1 MNNQKVP
8 DQVKCKQCDAETYM
22 PFKCPYCNQY
32 FCVEH
37 RLPENHNCPE
47 NWRSQAPRE
56 QPARTLK
63 TKAEPSYQYSV
74 TMMPPQKRGKV
85 IWFST
90 TELKHLAVGTLL
102 VMGVGASLFL
112 FNFSLTA
119 FSLTAVALLAVV
131 LTFSFLIH
139 EIAHKMS
146 AQRQGLW
153 AEFRLTPIG
162 ALITL
167 ISIFAPLFKIISPG
181 AVMIAGPGDRET
193 IGKTAFAGP
202 LTNIIL
208 ATLFLITGSITEII
222 NSNPV
227 IVLVAVFGAWINSFI
242 AVFNL
247 IPFGIMDGYKIFRWN
262 KILWTLSFSVSIIL
276 AILSLFFLP

>member
-1 MNNQKVP
+1 
-8 DQVKCKQCDAETYM
+8 M
-22 PFKCPYCNQY
+22 PFKCPYCGQY

-37 RLPENHNCPE
+37 RLPENHDCPE
-47 NWRSQAPRE
+47 YWRVQAPKERL
-56 QPARTLK
+56 ARTLK
-63 TKAEPSYQYSV
+63 TAKTEPSYQHTV
-74 TMMPPQKRGKV
+74 TMVPSKRQGRA
-85 IWFST
+85 IWFSK

-112 FNFSLTA
+112 FDFSLTDVA
-119 FSLTAVALLAVV
+119 SLAAV

-139 EIAHKMS
+139 EIAHKIA

-153 AEFRLTPIG
+153 AEFRLTTIG

-181 AVMIAGPGDRET
+181 AVMIAGLGDRET

-202 LTNIIL
+202 LTNVTL
-208 ATLFLITGSITEII
+208 ATLFLITGLISSIIYP
-222 NSNPV
+222 NPV
-227 IVLVAVFGAWINSFI
+227 LVFVAVFGAWINSFI

-247 IPFGIMDGYKIFRWN
+247 IPFGIMDGYKIFKWN
-262 KILWTLSFSVSIIL
+262 KIMWALSFSVSIVL
-276 AILSLFFLP
+276 AIFSFFFLSLPL

>member
-1 MNNQKVP
+1 M
-8 DQVKCKQCDAETYM
+8 KCKQCGAETYM
-22 PFKCPYCNQY
+22 PFKCPYCGQY

-37 RLPENHNCPE
+37 RLPENHNCSE
-47 NWRSQAPRE
+47 YWRAKAPRE
-56 QPARTLK
+56 QPAKTLK
-63 TKAEPSYQYSV
+63 TVKTEPSYQYSV
-74 TMMPPQKRGKV
+74 TMMPPKRQGRA

-90 TELKHLAVGTLL
+90 TELKHLAVGALL

-112 FNFSLTA
+112 FD
-119 FSLTAVALLAVV
+119 FSLTAVVSLAAV

-139 EIAHKMS
+139 EIAHKIA

-153 AEFRLTPIG
+153 AEFRLTTFG

-181 AVMIAGPGDRET
+181 AVMIAGLGDRET

-202 LTNIIL
+202 LTNITL
-208 ATLFLITGSITEII
+208 ATLFLITGLISGII
-222 NSNPV
+222 YPNPV
-227 IVLVAVFGAWINSFI
+227 LVFVAVFGAWINSFI

-262 KILWTLSFSVSIIL
+262 KIMWASSFSVSIVL
-276 AILSLFFLP
+276 AIFSLVFLPL